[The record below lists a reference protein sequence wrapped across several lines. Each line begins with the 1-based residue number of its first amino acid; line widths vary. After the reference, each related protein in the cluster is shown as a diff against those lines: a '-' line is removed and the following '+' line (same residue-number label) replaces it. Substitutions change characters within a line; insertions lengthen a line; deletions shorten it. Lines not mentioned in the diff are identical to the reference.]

1 MKTKN
6 HRSKNKM
13 FTQVA
18 LSLESSNYIFKVKLN
33 EEAVSFFE
41 KSKSKIEKH
50 IEDTEVQVS
59 KDEYEGELVGLHYK
73 DVQKDF
79 MMKEMNR
86 WMKFFED
93 NGLEVYEAKITKLS
107 DRLKELNK
115 IPEKDKEKI
124 KELEN

>member
-1 MKTKN
+1 
-6 HRSKNKM
+6 M
-13 FTQVA
+13 FTQIA